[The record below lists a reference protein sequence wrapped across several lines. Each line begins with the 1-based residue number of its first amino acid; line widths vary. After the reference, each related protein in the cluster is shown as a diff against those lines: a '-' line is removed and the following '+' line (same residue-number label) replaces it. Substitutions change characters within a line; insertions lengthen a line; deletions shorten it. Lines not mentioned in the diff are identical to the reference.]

1 MNCSQKS
8 TPYRLTRS
16 LGQGSGDGVG
26 HEGPRRLST
35 ARPLMAALAS
45 SSPPT
50 TRPTNDKLAT
60 LIAQQRRATSC
71 HFRFCTLTCGNFWFR
86 PLVRGSG
93 RLS

>member
-16 LGQGSGDGVG
+16 LGQARVTVSAMRR
-26 HEGPRRLST
+26 PRGLST

-45 SSPPT
+45 SSPSA

-60 LIAQQRRATSC
+60 LIAQQRRATPC